1 MTYRELVEYIR
12 AGVQN
17 GSWSASAAADAR
29 EFLTKN
35 REEIR
40 QQLAE
45 YEQKKAEAEANGLTE
60 HAQLLGAAM
69 DRFVGHL
76 IRQSSTTKDASIEVF
91 EDSVKDAESVIK
103 DLTFK
108 TIEQVPGPVQVLV
121 RQIGQTDSGGINDL
135 LAESRFANA
144 DMFELG
150 SGGSLSGASAG
161 QYLVAKALLGKAGQ
175 EGMIQTFQSPG
186 VSDADYK
193 NYQAKFGEN
202 DPEFTSY
209 SWAQNYVDNSEELQS
224 QIDRTVESMLDPL
237 GISKAD
243 TTQQELLRDVLEGT
257 AVRGVQLEVAQRDKA
272 AFQALVDKK
281 SSGGKVS
288 QSDIDAALRSAHSLS
303 LTKLGLTGQTA
314 EALVQREQSKL
325 KDPTGGMT
333 AEEATVARFGESVMD
348 TLEYDRIAL
357 LDGVDSSGRPID
369 KYKSKKD
376 VLDSTIGKAYL
387 AQVDLRKKLADN
399 PSFAEYAR
407 SRGLNVLPGQMP
419 TPGQMRRFGRAIRRG
434 TRRPVQPSGVMAE
447 LVVVDPDRSVTLG
460 EGADARRVSFTVM
473 GDDGKPRYLT
483 KNELEEMGNAALGET
498 EAYPIREIDLD
509 NQNARDLLAAAVPG
523 LATEMQIIDQG
534 YRSSNDAL
542 AKRFEGSSVL
552 VDVNTGKVVLIGQD
566 RKVVKAVDAP
576 EQIAQLRTYASNPEY
591 AAIAADN
598 ARSREGSAGN
608 ALMAFDDRFKEGLRV
623 DDVGIA
629 IPEGVTLTAEV
640 ARKKIQ
646 GELGRRKPGQ
656 SMAEFNMIG
665 RDEDGN
671 PTYSVI
677 NVRDILD
684 EPRALPPADDVR
696 ASRKERRARRKAGAP
711 GKRGRAAYREEAL
724 PPLQRALQTA
734 PAPAPAAP
742 PAPVAEPAP
751 AEEEKKEAAPPKSK
765 SDLAERPE
773 APLAERTTPAP
784 ERAPAAK
791 AAPAPSESSAK
802 PRITP
807 TTKEQQAPPGDVSD
821 LIDDSTHDA
830 VDAGRFGDFVGG
842 ASKIAANVNAADDLV
857 SSLPGTTPRGEYAR
871 ALGQI
876 SGLSEPPRATISTGK
891 PRVVNFTAFTPT
903 EVQTTASSPP
913 DLGQALR
920 AFGETA
926 QQTFFGEDDEEKKKK
941 KEEGE
946 EEEEEE
952 GDTGIP
958 PTVARVPGAGMGLMT
973 GAFSRE

>member
-1 MTYRELVEYIR
+1 
-12 AGVQN
+12 
-17 GSWSASAAADAR
+17 
-29 EFLTKN
+29 
-35 REEIR
+35 
-40 QQLAE
+40 
-45 YEQKKAEAEANGLTE
+45 
-60 HAQLLGAAM
+60 
-69 DRFVGHL
+69 
-76 IRQSSTTKDASIEVF
+76 
-91 EDSVKDAESVIK
+91 
-103 DLTFK
+103 
-108 TIEQVPGPVQVLV
+108 
-121 RQIGQTDSGGINDL
+121 
-135 LAESRFANA
+135 
-144 DMFELG
+144 
-150 SGGSLSGASAG
+150 
-161 QYLVAKALLGKAGQ
+161 
-175 EGMIQTFQSPG
+175 
-186 VSDADYK
+186 
-193 NYQAKFGEN
+193 
-202 DPEFTSY
+202 
-209 SWAQNYVDNSEELQS
+209 
-224 QIDRTVESMLDPL
+224 MLDPL

-243 TTQQELLRDVLEGT
+243 TTQQALLRDIFEGT
-257 AVRGVQLEVAQRDKA
+257 AVRGVQLEVAKRDKA

-281 SSGGKVS
+281 EAGGKVN

-303 LTKLGLTGQTA
+303 LTKHGILGDSA
-314 EALVQREQSKL
+314 EGLVQREQSKL

-333 AEEATVARFGESVMD
+333 AEEATVARFGDSVMD

-357 LDGVDSSGRPID
+357 LDGVDSSGRPLD

-387 AQVDLRKKLADN
+387 KQVDLRKKLADN

-483 KNELEEMGNAALGET
+483 KNELEEMGNAALGDTET
-498 EAYPIREIDLD
+498 YPIREIDLD

-523 LATEMQIIDQG
+523 LATEMQIIDKG

-576 EQIAQLRTYASNPEY
+576 DQIAQLRTYASNPEY

-608 ALMAFDDRFKEGLRV
+608 ALKAFDDRFKEGLRV

-711 GKRGRAAYREEAL
+711 GKRGRAGYREEAL
-724 PPLQRALQTA
+724 PPLQQALQAA

-765 SDLAERPE
+765 PGLAERPSQGTAKRPGGGIKPGPEGAALRAGAGAGTGRGSGVGQPSAVLTTGGGSEIPLGGRFYHTPDELQPKVTYPPFEETNPPLSDLE
-773 APLAERTTPAP
+773 AAGMPEAYVSTPPTPTRDTEEPETRDVTSSRKIQFPVPAGALRPLVRQIPAVKVKDAEGQEITTPSGEELLAKADAGFTKGLDYATTP
-784 ERAPAAK
+784 LQVVGEPVVDAAK
-791 AAPAPSESSAK
+791 AVYDVGRSGMSSIGKAL
-802 PRITP
+802 RYAGGL
-807 TTKEQQAPPGDVSD
+807 EFEVVSD
-821 LIDDSTHDA
+821 EN
-830 VDAGRFGDFVGG
+830 
-842 ASKIAANVNAADDLV
+842 K
-857 SSLPGTTPRGEYAR
+857 E
-871 ALGQI
+871 
-876 SGLSEPPRATISTGK
+876 
-891 PRVVNFTAFTPT
+891 
-903 EVQTTASSPP
+903 
-913 DLGQALR
+913 
-920 AFGETA
+920 
-926 QQTFFGEDDEEKKKK
+926 DEEDK
-941 KEEGE
+941 KEE
-946 EEEEEE
+946 
-952 GDTGIP
+952 DKKTDDKAQP
-958 PTVARVPGAGMGLMT
+958 AT
-973 GAFSRE
+973 